1 MITLFLQALSSS
13 DSRLES
19 AVQPHRTRQAV
30 CVRSAYSESRCDR
43 REKAEQEVERRF
55 DRQECIGVMVNFCG
69 RIRKKQFDDRMAQQK
84 NTDAHK
90 NVERFGLDQRSAY
103 ALFILRAAPLAQA
116 DAKTAGEAVDETE
129 HKVNDNAGGADRG
142 FSNAS
147 RFAAAFRRQFG
158 CNPGEYNSRKRL
170 FCHEKICYICLI
182 ACSISRSEA
191 VTLILETIVSAVRF
205 FHRDFENRSLLDL
218 RGCEIAHEFYELR
231 VVLGETVS

>member
-1 MITLFLQALSSS
+1 
-13 DSRLES
+13 
-19 AVQPHRTRQAV
+19 
-30 CVRSAYSESRCDR
+30 
-43 REKAEQEVERRF
+43 
-55 DRQECIGVMVNFCG
+55 MVNFCG

-84 NTDAHK
+84 NTDAHQ

-158 CNPGEYNSRKRL
+158 CNSGEYNSRKRL
-170 FCHEKICYICLI
+170 FATKNMLHLFDCLQHFKI
-182 ACSISRSEA
+182 RSSH
-191 VTLILETIVSAVRF
+191 LDIGNHRSAVRF

-231 VVLGETVS
+231 VVLGETVSQIF